1 MKKNIIILIGI
12 LFINLNLSSQ
22 SQKITIKVKDENN
35 KSVSGAIIL
44 LDSIKQ
50 RYSTNLNGVFKTKLK
65 DVPKT
70 ISAFHPTIGIT
81 KVNYNGEKKLTLVI
95 KKGRNDLITKKKPS
109 NHVTGNRIQFN
120 NIYDYIRGN
129 VSGVNITT
137 DNTITIRGYNTLNG
151 SMMPLFVVDGTAVP
165 KDVFGRIIP
174 QEIKRITILKGPD
187 TAIYGIRG
195 ANGVIE
201 VETE

>member
-1 MKKNIIILIGI
+1 MKKNIIILIGMF
-12 LFINLNLSSQ
+12 FINFSLSSQ
-22 SQKITIKVKDENN
+22 NQKITIKVKDENN
-35 KSVSGAIIL
+35 KSVSGAVIL
-44 LDSIKQ
+44 LDSTKQ
-50 RYSTNLNGVFKTKLK
+50 RYTTNLSGVFKTKLENT
-65 DVPKT
+65 PKT

-81 KVNYNGEKKLTLVI
+81 KVNYKGEKKLTIVI
-95 KKGRNDLITKKKPS
+95 RKGKNNLITKKNPS

-120 NIYDYIRGN
+120 SIYDYMRGN
-129 VSGVNITT
+129 VSGVNITS
-137 DNTITIRGYNTLNG
+137 DNVITIRGYNTLNG